1 MSSSIRIERA
11 ALTEFCAKVFECAG
25 INREDALFS
34 STVLV
39 EADAR
44 AIPSHG
50 VARMI
55 RYIRGIETGVIIP
68 NAKETILRETPT
80 SISVDANAGLG
91 FPVSRRTMETVI
103 DKAEKCG
110 MAWGVIR
117 NSNHFGIAGY
127 YAMMALP
134 HDMIGV
140 SMTNTAALGVP
151 TFGRTVMCGTNP
163 LAFAAPANKER
174 PFVLDMAT
182 TTVPRG
188 KLEVYDRLGKP
199 LPDGWAVDSTGH
211 PASNARQVLDDMM
224 NRRGGGLL
232 PLGGFGELFG
242 GHKGYGLSMMV
253 DIMSGMLS
261 GGKTSPDVYDF
272 PEAGG
277 IVHQSFGAFK
287 LSAFLDPEKFK
298 SDMDALVKRLK
309 ETPRAEGCERV
320 YVAGEKEFEAAEY
333 NNAHGIPVDQKCF
346 DNLNLLAE
354 KYGLEKVKTLP

>member
-1 MSSSIRIERA
+1 MEKSIRIERK

-25 INREDALFS
+25 IDWEDALLS

-44 AIPSHG
+44 GIPSHG

-80 SISVDANAGLG
+80 SLAVDANAGMG

-103 DKAEKCG
+103 EKAENCG
-110 MAWGVIR
+110 MAWGVVR

-134 HDMIGV
+134 HDMIGIC
-140 SMTNTAALGVP
+140 MTNTAALGVP

-163 LAFAAPANKER
+163 IAFAAPAGKER

-188 KLEVYDRLGKP
+188 KLEVYDRLNKP
-199 LPDGWAVDSTGH
+199 LPDGWAVDATGH
-211 PASNARQVLDDMM
+211 PASDARQVLDDMM

-232 PLGGFGELFG
+232 PLGGFGELFS

-253 DIMSGMLS
+253 DIMCGMLS
-261 GGKTSPDVYDF
+261 NGKTSPDVYDF

-277 IVHQSFGAFK
+277 IVHHSFGAFK
-287 LSAFLDPEKFK
+287 LSAFLEPAKFK
-298 SDMDALVKRLK
+298 SDMDELIRKLK

-320 YVAGEKEFEAAEY
+320 FVAGEKEFEAEDF
-333 NNAHGIPVDQKCF
+333 NNLHGIPVDQKCH
-346 DNLNLLAE
+346 DNLDKLAE
-354 KYGLEKVKTLP
+354 KYSIQRVAVL